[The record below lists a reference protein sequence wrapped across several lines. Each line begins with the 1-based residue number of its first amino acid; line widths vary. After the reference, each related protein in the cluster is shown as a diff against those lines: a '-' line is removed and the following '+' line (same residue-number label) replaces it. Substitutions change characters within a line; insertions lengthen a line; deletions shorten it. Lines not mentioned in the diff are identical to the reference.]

1 MGGLAKAGV
10 QGLISGNAVGVFFGL
25 EGLDEN
31 SVAAMEGDHEVLV
44 TTGGAGLEAA
54 CVVSED
60 A

>member
-1 MGGLAKAGV
+1 M
-10 QGLISGNAVGVFFGL
+10 VGVLFGR

-31 SVAAMEGDHEVLV
+31 SIAAVEGDHEVLV

-54 CVVSED
+54 CVISED